1 MIQITYNGNIESGE
15 AEVFWN
21 TADSEKKLLFEGHG
35 EHTETISLQGGW
47 EYLSLEGDELEADIR
62 VKIE

>member
-1 MIQITYNGNIESGE
+1 L
-15 AEVFWN
+15 N
-21 TADSEKKLLFEGHG
+21 TADSEKKLLFEGQE

-47 EYLSLEGDELEADIR
+47 EYLSLEGDELEGDIR